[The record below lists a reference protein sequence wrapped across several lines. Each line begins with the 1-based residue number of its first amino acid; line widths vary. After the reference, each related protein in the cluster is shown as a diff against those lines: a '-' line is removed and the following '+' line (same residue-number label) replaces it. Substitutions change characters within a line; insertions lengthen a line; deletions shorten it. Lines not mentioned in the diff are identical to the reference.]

1 MICLFC
7 FQIHTKQT
15 RNTNLYL
22 SDCSLGFKPG
32 STQNGLNLML
42 ILAEGHFFSLMNRNA
57 LSANSFVSL
66 QTIVPT
72 HTVPSIVS
80 GGSLNPRCCV
90 VGKSG
95 CWGGGELE
103 STTLQAHLHCIQPRG
118 SMPYNNR
125 NLVMK
130 QLRYT

>member
-32 STQNGLNLML
+32 STQNGLDLML

-57 LSANSFVSL
+57 LSANTFVSL

-95 CWGGGELE
+95 CWGGG
-103 STTLQAHLHCIQPRG
+103 G
-118 SMPYNNR
+118 SWKVLLCKHISIVYN
-125 NLVMK
+125 
-130 QLRYT
+130 QEEACHIITETW